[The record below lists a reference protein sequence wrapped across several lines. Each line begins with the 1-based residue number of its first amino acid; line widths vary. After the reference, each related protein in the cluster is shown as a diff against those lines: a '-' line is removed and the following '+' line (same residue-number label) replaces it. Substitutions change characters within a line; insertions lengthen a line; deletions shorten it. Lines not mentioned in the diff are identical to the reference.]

1 MSAIGAG
8 RVYMLAADHRWQWE
22 QFCNANGVSR
32 ARIGDVKALIVD
44 AFLSARD
51 RSDAVVRFGSMLLD
65 MQYASAQIA
74 RAAAAGIAVGTPA
87 EKAGAFPLAWPR
99 GDAFAHEPPGAFVKV
114 LVKDRSDYDPALRDG
129 QFEKLL
135 ALQQWCR
142 TYRVPLLIEV
152 LVPQGNDPEESF
164 ERIGRPA
171 MLAQS
176 VRDSYARGL
185 EPAFWK
191 VEGTTNASGAAVVEA
206 AIAERPACRQIIL
219 GKDADPR
226 LIAQWFA
233 TAAKCRTAAGF
244 AIGRSVFWKPGTA
257 FLTGAMDAGGAIDAI
272 ATNYLAL
279 IDLWEA
285 AIPRMSG
292 PGL

>member
-1 MSAIGAG
+1 MSTIGAD

-22 QFCNANGVSR
+22 QFCDANGVAR
-32 ARIGDVKALIVD
+32 GRIGDVKALIVD

-65 MQYASAQIA
+65 PQYASAQIA
-74 RAAAAGIAVGTPA
+74 RATAAGVAVGTPA
-87 EKAGAFPLAWPR
+87 EKAGAFPLAWPS
-99 GDAFAHEPPGAFVKV
+99 DDPFAAKPPGAFVKV
-114 LVKDRSDYDPALRDG
+114 LVKDRTDYEPALRDG

-142 TYRVPLLIEV
+142 TNGIPLLIEV
-152 LVPQGNDPEESF
+152 LVPQGNDAEETF
-164 ERIGRPA
+164 ERTGRPA
-171 MLAQS
+171 LLAQS
-176 VRDSYARGL
+176 IRDAYARGI

-191 VEGTTNASGAAVVEA
+191 VEGTTNTAGAAVVEGA
-206 AIAERPACRQIIL
+206 MAERPACRQIIL
-219 GKDADPR
+219 GKDADPT

-233 TAAKCRTAAGF
+233 TAAKSRTSVGF

-257 FLTGAMDAGGAIDAI
+257 FLTGAMEARAAIDAMA
-272 ATNYLAL
+272 ATYLGL

-285 AIPRMSG
+285 AVERK
-292 PGL
+292 

>member
-1 MSAIGAG
+1 MSAIGTE

-22 QFCNANGVSR
+22 QLCDANGVSR
-32 ARIGDVKALIVD
+32 ARIGEVKALIVD

-51 RSDAVVRFGSMLLD
+51 RSDAVARFGSMLLD
-65 MQYASAQIA
+65 PQYASAQIA

-87 EKAGAFPLAWPR
+87 EKAGVFPLAWPA
-99 GDAFAHEPPGAFVKV
+99 DDPFAQKPPGAFVKV
-114 LVKDRSDYDPALRDG
+114 LVKDRTDYEPAVRNG
-129 QFEKLL
+129 QFTKLV

-142 TYRVPLLIEV
+142 THGIQLLIEV
-152 LVPQGNDPEESF
+152 LVPQGSDSEETF
-164 ERIGRPA
+164 ERTGRPA

-176 VRDSYARGL
+176 IRDCYARGI

-191 VEGTTNASGAAVVEA
+191 VEGTTNATGAAVVEA

-219 GKDADPR
+219 GKDANPR

-233 TAAKCRTAAGF
+233 TAATCRTAAGF

-257 FLTGAMDAGGAIDAI
+257 FLTGGMDARSATDAMA
-272 ATNYLAL
+272 ATYLSL

-285 AIPRMSG
+285 AVPRM
-292 PGL
+292 P